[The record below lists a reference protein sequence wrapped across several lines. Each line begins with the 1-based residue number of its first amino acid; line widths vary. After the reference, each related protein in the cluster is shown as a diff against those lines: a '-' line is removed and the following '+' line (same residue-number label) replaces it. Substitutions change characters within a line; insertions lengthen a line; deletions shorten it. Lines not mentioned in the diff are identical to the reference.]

1 MDKAII
7 VDHLSY
13 LEDLKD
19 ISFTIQRGEFVGIV
33 GANGSGKTTILK
45 VISGLLKPSSGFVSV
60 LEHDPFLRSHDY
72 LKEISFITERGNQ
85 LLKNSPAI
93 DALEITKEIYDL
105 SDREYNLTL
114 KYLTQF
120 IKDPLLLDSLIYKP
134 KVLLLDQPEVDLDT
148 VYNYHKKE
156 EPTILLSSDRI
167 DNLIDLVRRI
177 ILIDKGRVL
186 FDGAIDEIVTKFAAE
201 KIIKA
206 TLSEEVDSKDMEIIG
221 SVKKYVFPQVYI
233 AAPRSVAS
241 LAAAELLQN
250 FPITKLSIEEPSV
263 EEIIE
268 NMKAWFTNIL

>member
-206 TLSEEVDSKDMEIIG
+206 TLSEEVDSKDFYAEHRVFSELIERSQLAGGRFLIIVVKQEFNKPYEII
-221 SVKKYVFPQVYI
+221 SYSFLKD
-233 AAPRSVAS
+233 
-241 LAAAELLQN
+241 
-250 FPITKLSIEEPSV
+250 
-263 EEIIE
+263 
-268 NMKAWFTNIL
+268 